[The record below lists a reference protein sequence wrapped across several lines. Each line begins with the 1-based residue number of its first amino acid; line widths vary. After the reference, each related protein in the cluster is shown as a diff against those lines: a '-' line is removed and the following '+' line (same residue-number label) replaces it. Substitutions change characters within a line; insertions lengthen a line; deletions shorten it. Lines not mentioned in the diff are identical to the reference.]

1 MAYVQRLVSADER
14 LYGVAKLHWI
24 YVTHGLFALLL
35 FVGIGWGI
43 DFAFGKMLGALGGDV
58 HKNINVEMALLQIR
72 FWLWPACIAMGIA
85 VFLMYFIKYLTTEI
99 GLTNQRIIIKTG
111 WIFVNVK
118 QVDTME
124 VRGEYLD
131 MGWLGEILNYAYIN
145 LDCKF
150 IGDMRLPAIAK
161 AENFVKAFHKIQLEN
176 ETVKPDESAVKHRNA
191 IADERDGIADGH
203 HYNGQRHHP
212 PAHELEPKQETDSY
226 ENEIKALE
234 LEKILAE
241 KELMEAKLRIMEL
254 ELQVA
259 RNSAAPPAAP
269 SIESE
274 ASRPESPES
283 SAESPA
289 ESPETQAVSREAAS
303 QIDSPEEPKTTQK
316 VEALEIPEGFVV
328 EEPSNQKRGLSPEL
342 AAEMAQEF
350 EEAESGNLLPNA
362 SANPPETK
370 PKPILH

>member
-85 VFLMYFIKYLTTEI
+85 VFLMYFIKYLATEI

-176 ETVKPDESAVKHRNA
+176 ETVKPDESTVKHRNA

-212 PAHELEPKQETDSY
+212 PVHEFQPHELQPHNSQA
-226 ENEIKALE
+226 NELKELE
-234 LEKILAE
+234 LEKVLAE
-241 KELMEAKLRIMEL
+241 KELMEAKLRILEL
-254 ELQVA
+254 ELQ
-259 RNSAAPPAAP
+259 AAQQAGQRSEQGHAQQLDQKIEAESGAQAAFADSSPTVEGGVDETKSTAP
-269 SIESE
+269 SDV
-274 ASRPESPES
+274 AQK
-283 SAESPA
+283 AEM
-289 ESPETQAVSREAAS
+289 
-303 QIDSPEEPKTTQK
+303 
-316 VEALEIPEGFVV
+316 LEIPEGFVV
-328 EEPSNQKRGLSPEL
+328 EESGDQRRGLSPEL

-350 EEAESGNLLPNA
+350 QEAESGSLLPNA
-362 SANPPETK
+362 SASPPEAK
-370 PKPILH
+370 QKPILH

>member
-24 YVTHGLFALLL
+24 YVSHGLFALFL

-58 HKNINVEMALLQIR
+58 HKNINVGMALLQIR
-72 FWLWPACIAMGIA
+72 FLLWPACIAMGIA

-176 ETVKPDESAVKHRNA
+176 ETVKSDESAVKHRNA
-191 IADERDGIADGH
+191 TADERDGIADGH

-212 PAHELEPKQETDSY
+212 PVHELQPHELQPHVSQA
-226 ENEIKALE
+226 NELKELE
-234 LEKILAE
+234 LEKVLAE
-241 KELMEAKLRIMEL
+241 KELMEAKLRILEL
-254 ELQVA
+254 ELQAAQQAAQQPGQQSDQKIEAESGAAMISAGYSPPAEGDVDETK
-259 RNSAAPPAAP
+259 SAAPSGIAQK
-269 SIESE
+269 
-274 ASRPESPES
+274 
-283 SAESPA
+283 AE
-289 ESPETQAVSREAAS
+289 EL
-303 QIDSPEEPKTTQK
+303 K
-316 VEALEIPEGFVV
+316 IPEGFVV
-328 EEPSNQKRGLSPEL
+328 EESGDQKRGLSPAL

-350 EEAESGNLLPNA
+350 QEAESGGLFPNA
-362 SANPPETK
+362 SATPLESK
-370 PKPILH
+370 QKPILH